1 MFAHGGMQW
10 CIYVFF
16 IPKRVFLFDREISD
30 INNVGAEYV
39 SGDKVQSA
47 DMMQQTA
54 LHAS

>member
-1 MFAHGGMQW
+1 MHL
-10 CIYVFF
+10 CFF
-16 IPKRVFLFDREISD
+16 IPKRVFLPDREISD
-30 INNVGAEYV
+30 TNNEGAEYV